1 MPDVRLGWRI
11 AKNWQKKILY
21 SSKLQMY
28 FSKLQNVI
36 AQIAKL
42 QNVFDHDGDK
52 DDWQMCNKQSC
63 YSPNR
68 V

>member
-1 MPDVRLGWRI
+1 
-11 AKNWQKKILY
+11 
-21 SSKLQMY
+21 MY

-42 QNVFDHDGDK
+42 QNIFDHDGDK